1 MPKLAAFPK
10 AYMQALCKDGTMK
23 LSEWFELASTLEI
36 DGLEFYAGF
45 VEMAESGN
53 WPVLRRQVEAMGM
66 TIPMLCC
73 SPDFTHPDESFRNRE
88 IEKQKRWIDMIAT
101 LGGSY
106 CRVDR
111 KSTRLNSSHQ

>member
-23 LSEWFELASTLEI
+23 LAEWFELATTLDI

-45 VEMAESGN
+45 LEMDDASKWTSFRG
-53 WPVLRRQVEAMGM
+53 QVEDLGM

-73 SPDFTHPDESFRNRE
+73 SPDFTHPEAEFRERE
-88 IEKQKRWIDMIAT
+88 IAWVVMLI
-101 LGGSY
+101 
-106 CRVDR
+106 
-111 KSTRLNSSHQ
+111 